1 MEPSDPRPPVA
12 LVTGGSG
19 AIGAAC
25 VRRLAADG
33 FTAVAG
39 WRTHEPDVAGPAVRF
54 DVTDEAAVAA
64 AVTEVEER
72 HGPIAVVVANAGW
85 AQLDLALR
93 ADPGRWREVVDANL
107 TGAFLVAQAALG
119 PMVRRRHGRIV
130 LVGSV
135 AGFWGVPGVSSYA
148 AAKAG
153 LLGLARS
160 LAREVGSRGITAN
173 VVAPGLLDN
182 AVGRID
188 ARRGTRSVTSDWVG
202 ATPLGRAGTPE
213 EVADAVSFLASDR
226 AGFVTGTVLAVDG
239 GFSMGVG

>member
-1 MEPSDPRPPVA
+1 MDPADARTPVA
-12 LVTGGSG
+12 LVTGAAG

-25 VRRLAADG
+25 VRRLGADG
-33 FTAVAG
+33 FTAVSG
-39 WRTHEPDVAGPAVRF
+39 WRNEPAVADGPAVRF

-64 AVTEVEER
+64 AVAEVEAE

-93 ADPGRWREVVDANL
+93 ADPTRWREVVDANL
-107 TGAFLVAQAALG
+107 TGAFLLAQAALPG
-119 PMVRRRHGRIV
+119 MVRRRHGRIV

-182 AVGRID
+182 AVTRLD
-188 ARRGTRSVTSDWVG
+188 EQRRSRGVTGDWVA
-202 ATPLGRAGTPE
+202 ATPLRRAGTPE

-226 AGFVTGTVLAVDG
+226 AGFVTGTVLPVDG
-239 GFSMGVG
+239 GFSMGIG